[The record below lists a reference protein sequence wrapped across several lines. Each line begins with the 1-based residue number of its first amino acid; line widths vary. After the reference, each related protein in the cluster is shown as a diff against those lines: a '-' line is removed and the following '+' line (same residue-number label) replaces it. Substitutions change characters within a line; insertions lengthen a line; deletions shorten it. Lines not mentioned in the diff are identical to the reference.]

1 MTELEKLKA
10 GLPRDFA
17 DPAVN
22 ALKESAVTVCQT
34 LNGITY
40 WFTTS
45 TKRPSALCLA
55 ARVKTP
61 TSCPSS
67 TATTAKTSIAETG
80 S

>member
-45 TKRPSALCLA
+45 TKRP

-67 TATTAKTSIAETG
+67 TATTAKTSMAETG